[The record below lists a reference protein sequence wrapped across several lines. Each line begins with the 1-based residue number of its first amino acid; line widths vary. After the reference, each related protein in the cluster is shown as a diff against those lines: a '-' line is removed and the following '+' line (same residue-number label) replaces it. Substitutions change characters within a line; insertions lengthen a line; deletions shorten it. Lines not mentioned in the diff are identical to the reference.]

1 MKIRW
6 DQIVDRH
13 CFGECP
19 LAKFWIRFDREDEVI
34 GLYVMW
40 SDRKEKYVPQNKSQ
54 TLIRGIKRLAQEILD
69 NEIKTQSLI
78 Q

>member
-6 DQIVDRH
+6 DQIIDRH

-19 LAKFWIRFDREDEVI
+19 LAKFWVRFNREDEVI
-34 GLYVMW
+34 GLYVIW
-40 SDRKEKYVPQNKSQ
+40 SDRKEKYAPQTASQ
-54 TLIRGIKRLAQEILD
+54 TLIGGIKRLAQEILN
-69 NEIKTQSLI
+69 NEIKVQTLI